1 VRHKRRQ
8 TLAGVWYRDNAKI
21 RVSTQALE
29 ALLSLDYNPIEERID
44 SALDLHTSHERL
56 RASYGSPD
64 DSSQPVTPFAER
76 SRGIVV
82 AACGHFDP
90 PADSRART
98 TAGEAANALD
108 SYPLVVIV
116 GPTASGKSALAIRF
130 AECLDG
136 EIVNYDSIQVYRGLD
151 IGSGKVSEKE
161 RHRIPHH
168 LLDILE
174 PNQLMTAGRYRH
186 FALEVLTEIRER
198 GKLPILVGGTGLY
211 LRALLEGLFE
221 GPARSEDLRA
231 RLRAIR
237 DRRGRIFLHRLLA
250 RRDPAAAQRIH
261 PHDANK
267 VIRALEVCFAT
278 GDPITAWH
286 DRGRKALAGFHPFKL
301 GLLPDRAELY
311 RRIDR
316 RVESMFAAGLIEETR
331 VALVRQGNLPSG
343 CSDPLDALGYRQARA
358 VLRGEM
364 RLSDAICAAQA
375 ATRHYAK
382 RQITWFRREPDVAWL
397 AGFGDDAG
405 IQLQAFDWLFR
416 KLPQA
421 SQATRPPGDRNN
433 FVKGL
438 NHEYSGK

>member
-1 VRHKRRQ
+1 M
-8 TLAGVWYRDNAKI
+8 
-21 RVSTQALE
+21 
-29 ALLSLDYNPIEERID
+29 
-44 SALDLHTSHERL
+44 DLHTSHGRL
-56 RASYGSPD
+56 CASYGPPD
-64 DSSQPVTPFAER
+64 DSSQPATPFAER
-76 SRGIVV
+76 SRGVV
-82 AACGHFDP
+82 VTARGHLDP
-90 PADSRART
+90 PADSRARAT
-98 TAGEAANALD
+98 SGEVANALG

-151 IGSGKVSEKE
+151 VGSGKVSEEE
-161 RHRIPHH
+161 RQRIPHH

-186 FALEVLTEIRER
+186 IALEVLTGIRER
-198 GKLPILVGGTGLY
+198 GKLPILAGGTGLY

-250 RRDPAAAQRIH
+250 RWDPTAAQRIH

-267 VIRALEVCFAT
+267 VIRALEVRFAT
-278 GDPITAWH
+278 GDPISTWH

-316 RVESMFAAGLIEETR
+316 RVKAMFAAGLIEETR
-331 VALVRQGNLPSG
+331 AALVRHGNLPSG
-343 CSDPLDALGYRQARA
+343 CSDPLNALGYRQARA
-358 VLRGEM
+358 VLRGDVSLPE
-364 RLSDAICAAQA
+364 AICAAQA

-382 RQITWFRREPDVAWL
+382 RQITWFRREPDVAWF
-397 AGFGDDAG
+397 AGFGDDPET
-405 IQLQAFDWLFR
+405 QLQAFDWLFR

-421 SQATRPPGDRNN
+421 SQAARSPGWRYN
-433 FVKGL
+433 FAKGL
-438 NHEYSGK
+438 NHEHSGK